1 MPYERPSDVGFCAVD
16 GNADLIAN
24 ALVRRLRD
32 AAAEMEREANRL
44 FRGRNAIELGD
55 LARADLDRT
64 IKRLAYMADT
74 LRDVQ
79 RTQAHRGF
87 LQAAE

>member
-16 GNADLIAN
+16 GNADLIAD
-24 ALVRRLRD
+24 ALVRRLRK
-32 AAAEMEREANRL
+32 AAAEMESEANRL
-44 FRGRNAIELGD
+44 FRGRNAVELGD
-55 LARADLDRT
+55 LPMADLDRT

-74 LRDVQ
+74 LREVQ
-79 RTQAHRGF
+79 RAQTHRGF